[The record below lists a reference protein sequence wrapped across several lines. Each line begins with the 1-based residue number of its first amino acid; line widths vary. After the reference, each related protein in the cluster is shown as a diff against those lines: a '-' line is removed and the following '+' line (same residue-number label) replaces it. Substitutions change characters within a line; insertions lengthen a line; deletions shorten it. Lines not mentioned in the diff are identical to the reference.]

1 MKLQHQV
8 QCATVSLSIA
18 SLSFLAAAPAQAL
31 TFSPGDRFTAN
42 SIFTIIGDNSTS
54 LNFDFLDA
62 DGNAG
67 GPTGNFGIDN
77 HTATGAF
84 VPYTTGSAIS
94 PNYIIKDTDFGST
107 NQVFDFLHFNDGPGG
122 LSEWSMDLRSISV
135 ANDFK
140 VSQNMRYVNIVA
152 QALFKSDNQVK
163 GTGGFQGLIRID
175 QTNNTAQFDFETTAV
190 PEPLTILGTGLALG
204 IGGLL
209 KRESAKKKS

>member
-42 SIFTIIGDNSTS
+42 SIFTVIGDNSTS

-62 DGNAG
+62 AGNAG

-77 HTATGAF
+77 HTATGVF
-84 VPYTTGSAIS
+84 VDYTTNSAIDS
-94 PNYIIKDTDFGST
+94 RYIIRDTDFGST
-107 NQVFDFLHFNDGPGG
+107 NQVIDFLRFDDGLGG
-122 LSEWSMDLRSISV
+122 LSEWSMDLRSISI
-135 ANDFK
+135 
-140 VSQNMRYVNIVA
+140 VSDSMFGSMRFVNIA
-152 QALFKSDNQVK
+152 AEALFKSDNQLR

-190 PEPLTILGTGLALG
+190 PEPFTILGTGLAFG
-204 IGGLL
+204 IAGLL
-209 KRESAKKKS
+209 KREYDKKKG